1 MLRRM
6 RRIHTRNSVPYAT
19 TGYRGSMGIGT
30 GNVSSRV
37 CRTGKPDDRPRSG
50 CYPRASRIEVC
61 FVGPRRVPVTGVD
74 EHENG
79 SRVASRRD
87 DVETTREEATAPDTT
102 NGGWGSRPTQHRA
115 ARRDT
120 KEISRPPCWR
130 WLRDGRGLT
139 IM

>member
-6 RRIHTRNSVPYAT
+6 RRVHTRNSVPYAT
-19 TGYRGSMGIGT
+19 TEYRGSMDIGT

-37 CRTGKPDDRPRSG
+37 SRTGKPDDRPRSG

-74 EHENG
+74 ERENG
-79 SRVASRRD
+79 SCVASRRD

-102 NGGWGSRPTQHRA
+102 NGVERRVGKPPDATSRGAT
-115 ARRDT
+115 
-120 KEISRPPCWR
+120 
-130 WLRDGRGLT
+130 
-139 IM
+139 